1 MLGKKK
7 TLRVKIRVT
16 HDKSYNKIIKRPLT
30 GDVTLQQNEDGS
42 IYFSSNKK
50 LFFRFESFEWNGPEC
65 RENQVTTTKKK
76 GTIGRAAAGGIL
88 AGPVG
93 ALTGASTAKSSSKTE
108 TYTEERF
115 KNAHLHLIRLDTNDP
130 LTITILIKSSQAE
143 VIYQMMEYAGVK
155 PVTSVE
161 DQSQQNADPIS
172 QLREY
177 KQLLNEGII
186 TQEEFDV
193 KKKQLLDITE

>member
-7 TLRVKIRVT
+7 SLRIKLKIT
-16 HDKSYNKIIKRPLT
+16 HDKSYNKTIKRPLT
-30 GDVTLQQNEDGS
+30 GDVTLSQNEDGS
-42 IYFSSNKK
+42 ICFSSNKK
-50 LFFRFESFEWNGPEC
+50 LIFRFESFEWNGSEY

-76 GTIGRAAAGGIL
+76 GTLGRAVAGGVL

-93 ALTGASTAKSSSKTE
+93 ALTGASTAKSTSE
-108 TYTEERF
+108 TRSYKEEHF
-115 KNAHLHLIRLDTNDP
+115 KNAQLHLIRLDTNEP

-143 VIYQMMEYAGVK
+143 VIYKMMEYAGVK
-155 PVTSVE
+155 PETSVE
-161 DQSQQNADPIS
+161 DQSQQNAVPIS

-177 KQLLNEGII
+177 KQLLDEGII

-193 KKKQLLDITE
+193 KKKQLLNISE